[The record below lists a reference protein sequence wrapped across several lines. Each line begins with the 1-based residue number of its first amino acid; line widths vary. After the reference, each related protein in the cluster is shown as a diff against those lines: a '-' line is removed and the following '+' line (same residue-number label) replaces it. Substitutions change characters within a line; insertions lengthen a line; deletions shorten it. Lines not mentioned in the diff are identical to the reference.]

1 MYTKARAEGKFDHL
15 RPLKMEREKFRCFP
29 DVVKR
34 KKKKVFWC
42 CDKFVRQ
49 CGYV

>member
-1 MYTKARAEGKFDHL
+1 MYTKVRAEGKFDHL

-49 CGYV
+49 CG